1 MTNKNNKTEET
12 GLPENMSQVT
22 LAIVF
27 LDIINSTKFVQK
39 HGAQKA
45 AAWFQVHDK
54 LARSLV
60 YKHRGREIDR
70 SDGFM
75 LSFYNLGDAIQFALK
90 YQETI
95 PYKVPFDSR
104 IGIHW
109 TNIIE
114 IHQEDKY
121 TSAGAKS
128 VELEGIGKA
137 TAARCMSICQ
147 EKQVLLTKDAYLKF
161 KSMLNAQSYI
171 SKKTRTALVGLYQFK
186 GVKNPQEIYAIGNSI
201 EVLQPPPSGGK
212 VKRIGGAK
220 KIRSRARDRKFW
232 EWIWWF
238 NLRGSIACFL
248 MSLYILWPAIFDPNI
263 RRVSEMQEYFWW
275 ADYIT
280 DFLSEANIQIKY
292 IADFIV
298 KHYIEGK

>member
-1 MTNKNNKTEET
+1 MTNKNNKTESSE
-12 GLPENMSQVT
+12 LPENMSQVT

-39 HGAQKA
+39 HGAQKS

-60 YKHRGREIDR
+60 YKHNGREIDR

-95 PYKVPFDSR
+95 PYKVPFNSR

-121 TSAGAKS
+121 TSVGAKS

-147 EKQVLLTKDAYLKF
+147 EKQVLLTKAAYLKF
-161 KSMLNAQSYI
+161 KSMLNAQKYI
-171 SKKTRTALVGLYQFK
+171 SKSTRTALVGLYQFK

-238 NLRGSIACFL
+238 IWRGGFVSLL
-248 MSLYILWPAIFDPNI
+248 MILYIIWPAMFDPKV
-263 RRVSEMQEYFWW
+263 RLHSGFEDYFWW
-275 ADYIT
+275 TDYIT
-280 DFLSEANIQIKY
+280 KFLSDTN
-292 IADFIV
+292 DFIAKIA
-298 KHYIEGK
+298 KHIIDIYFTD

>member
-1 MTNKNNKTEET
+1 MINKNNKTEASE
-12 GLPENMSQVT
+12 LPENMSQVT

-27 LDIINSTKFVQK
+27 LDIINSTKFVQN
-39 HGAQKA
+39 HGAKKA

-60 YKHRGREIDR
+60 YRHNGREIDR

-121 TSAGAKS
+121 TSVGAKS

-147 EKQVLLTKDAYLKF
+147 EKQVLLTKAAYLKF

-238 NLRGSIACFL
+238 NLRGSIVCFL
-248 MSLYILWPAIFDPNI
+248 MALYILWPAIFNPDV
-263 RRVSEMQEYFWW
+263 RRGSEMQEYFWW
-275 ADYIT
+275 ADYIN
-280 DFLSEANIQIKY
+280 DFLFEANKKIEK
-292 IADFIV
+292 IAKIIV
-298 KHYIEGK
+298 DLI

>member
-1 MTNKNNKTEET
+1 MSSEKQKTDENQ
-12 GLPENMSQVT
+12 LPDNMKKVT

-27 LDIINSTKFVQK
+27 LDIISSTKFVQQN
-39 HGAQKA
+39 GAQRA

-60 YKHRGREIDR
+60 YRHSGREIDR

-75 LSFYNLGDAIQFALK
+75 LSFYNLGDAIQFAIA

-95 PYKVPFDSR
+95 PKKTPFNSR

-109 TNIIE
+109 TEVIE

-121 TSAGAKS
+121 TSVGAKS

-186 GVKNPQEIYAIGNSI
+186 GVAQPQEIYAIGNDI
-201 EVLQPPPSGGK
+201 ELLQPPPSGGK

-220 KIRSRARDRKFW
+220 KIRSRARDRKIY
-232 EWIWWF
+232 EWIVWF
-238 NLRGSIACFL
+238 NWRGGMVSLAMI
-248 MSLYILWPAIFDPNI
+248 LYILWPAMFDPDV
-263 RRVSEMQEYFWW
+263 RLHSGFQDYFWW
-275 ADYIT
+275 TDYIT
-280 DFLSEANIQIKY
+280 DFLSERNKEIEKISK
-292 IADFIV
+292 FIV
-298 KHYIEGK
+298 DHYL

>member
-1 MTNKNNKTEET
+1 MTNKNNKTEVS

-39 HGAQKA
+39 HGAKKA

-60 YKHRGREIDR
+60 YRHNGREIDR

-114 IHQEDKY
+114 IQQEDKY
-121 TSAGAKS
+121 TSVGAKS

-147 EKQVLLTKDAYLKF
+147 EKQVLLTKAAYLKF

-171 SKKTRTALVGLYQFK
+171 SKSTRTALVGLYQFK

-238 NLRGSIACFL
+238 NLRGSIICFL
-248 MSLYILWPAIFDPNI
+248 MALYILWPAIFDPNV
-263 RRVSEMQEYFWW
+263 RRGSEMQEYFWW
-275 ADYIT
+275 ADYIN
-280 DFLSEANIQIKY
+280 DFLFEANKKIEKIFK
-292 IADFIV
+292 FITD
-298 KHYIEGK
+298 HYFK

>member
-1 MTNKNNKTEET
+1 MENN
-12 GLPENMSQVT
+12 LPENMKKVT

-45 AAWFQVHDK
+45 AAWFQAHDK
-54 LARSLV
+54 LARSLI
-60 YKHRGREIDR
+60 YKHNGREIDR

-95 PYKVPFDSR
+95 PYKTPFNSR

-137 TAARCMSICQ
+137 TTARCMSICQ
-147 EKQVLLTKDAYLKF
+147 EKQVLLTKSAYLKF
-161 KSMLNAQSYI
+161 KSMLNTQSYI
-171 SKKTRTALVGLYQFK
+171 SKSTRTALVGLYQFK

-220 KIRSRARDRKFW
+220 KISSRARDRKFW
-232 EWIWWF
+232 EWVWWF
-238 NLRGSIACFL
+238 NLRGSILCFFIAI
-248 MSLYILWPAIFDPNI
+248 YILWPVIFDPNV
-263 RRVSEMQEYFWW
+263 RRISELEEYFWW

-280 DFLSEANIQIKY
+280 SFLADIKEK
-292 IADFIV
+292 IEKISKFIT
-298 KHYIEGK
+298 KYFLK

>member
-1 MTNKNNKTEET
+1 MTNKTTKTET
-12 GLPENMSQVT
+12 NQLPENMSQVT

-60 YKHRGREIDR
+60 YKHNGREIDR

-75 LSFYNLGDAIQFALK
+75 LSFYNLGDAIGFALK

-95 PYKVPFDSR
+95 PYKVPFNSR

-114 IHQEDKY
+114 IQQEDKY

-171 SKKTRTALVGLYQFK
+171 NKKTRTALVGLYQFK

-238 NLRGSIACFL
+238 NLRGSIVCFL
-248 MSLYILWPAIFDPNI
+248 LALYIFWPAIFDPNV
-263 RRVSEMQEYFWW
+263 RRGSEMQEYFWW
-275 ADYIT
+275 ADYIN
-280 DFLSEANIQIKY
+280 DFLFEANKKIEKISK
-292 IADFIV
+292 FITE
-298 KHYIEGK
+298 HYFN

>member
-1 MTNKNNKTEET
+1 MTSKKNKTEANQ
-12 GLPENMSQVT
+12 LPENMTQVT

-39 HGAQKA
+39 NGAQKA

-60 YKHRGREIDR
+60 YKHNGREIDR

-95 PYKVPFDSR
+95 PFKTPFNSR

-121 TSAGAKS
+121 TSVGAKS

-147 EKQVLLTKDAYLKF
+147 EKQVLLTKAAYFKF
-161 KSMLNAQSYI
+161 KSMLNAQKYI
-171 SKKTRTALVGLYQFK
+171 SKSTRTALVGLYQFK

-232 EWIWWF
+232 EWVWWF
-238 NLRGSIACFL
+238 NWRGSIVCFL
-248 MSLYILWPAIFDPNI
+248 MFLYVFWPAIFNPDV
-263 RRVSEMQEYFWW
+263 RRGSELQEYFWW

-280 DFLSEANIQIKY
+280 DTFSSINKKIKY
-292 IADFIV
+292 IADIIV
-298 KHYIEGK
+298 KHYIGGE

>member
-1 MTNKNNKTEET
+1 MTNQNNKTEASE
-12 GLPENMSQVT
+12 LPENMSQVT

-27 LDIINSTKFVQK
+27 LDIINSTKFVQN
-39 HGAQKA
+39 HGAKKA

-60 YKHRGREIDR
+60 YKHNGREIDR

-95 PYKVPFDSR
+95 PYKVPFNSR

-121 TSAGAKS
+121 TSVGAKS

-147 EKQVLLTKDAYLKF
+147 EKQVLLTKAAYLKF

-186 GVKNPQEIYAIGNSI
+186 GVKSPQEIYAIGNSI

-220 KIRSRARDRKFW
+220 KIRSRVRDRKFW
-232 EWIWWF
+232 EWIWWI
-238 NLRGSIACFL
+238 NLRGSIICFL
-248 MSLYILWPAIFDPNI
+248 IALYILWPAIFDPNV
-263 RRVSEMQEYFWW
+263 RRGSELQEYFWW
-275 ADYIT
+275 ADYIN
-280 DFLSEANIQIKY
+280 DFLFEANKKIEKISK
-292 IADFIV
+292 FITD
-298 KHYIEGK
+298 HYL

>member
-1 MTNKNNKTEET
+1 MTNQNNKTET
-12 GLPENMSQVT
+12 TDLPENMKQVV

-27 LDIINSTKFVQK
+27 LDIISSTKFVQK
-39 HGAQKA
+39 HGAKKA

-60 YKHRGREIDR
+60 YKHSGREIDR

-75 LSFYNLGDAIQFALK
+75 LSFYNLGDAIQFALA

-95 PYKVPFDSR
+95 PRKTPFNSR

-109 TNIIE
+109 TNVIE

-121 TSAGAKS
+121 TSVGAKS

-147 EKQVLLTKDAYLKF
+147 EKQVLLTKSAYLKF

-220 KIRSRARDRKFW
+220 KIRSRAIDRKFW

-238 NLRGSIACFL
+238 NWRGGIV
-248 MSLYILWPAIFDPNI
+248 SLAMILFILWPAMFDSDV
-263 RRVSEMQEYFWW
+263 RLHSGFQEYFWW
-275 ADYIT
+275 TDYIT
-280 DFLSEANIQIKY
+280 EFFAKINNHIKHISE
-292 IADFIV
+292 FIV
-298 KHYIEGK
+298 KHYIEEK

>member
-1 MTNKNNKTEET
+1 MTNKTNKTKT
-12 GLPENMSQVT
+12 LDLPENMSQVT

-39 HGAQKA
+39 HGAQKS

-60 YKHRGREIDR
+60 YKHNGREIDR

-95 PYKVPFDSR
+95 PYKVPFNSR

-147 EKQVLLTKDAYLKF
+147 EKQVLLTKSAYLKF

-171 SKKTRTALVGLYQFK
+171 SKSTRTALVGLYQFK

-220 KIRSRARDRKFW
+220 KIRSHARDRKFW

-238 NLRGSIACFL
+238 NLRGSIICFL
-248 MSLYILWPAIFDPNI
+248 AALYMFWPAIFDPSV
-263 RRVSEMQEYFWW
+263 RRGSELQEYFWW
-275 ADYIT
+275 ADYIN
-280 DFLSEANIQIKY
+280 DFLFEANKKIEKISK
-292 IADFIV
+292 FITD
-298 KHYIEGK
+298 HYL

>member
-1 MTNKNNKTEET
+1 MTNKAIKTET
-12 GLPENMSQVT
+12 NQMPENMFEVT

-39 HGAQKA
+39 NGAQTS

-54 LARSLV
+54 LARSLI
-60 YKHRGREIDR
+60 YKHNGREIDR

-75 LSFYNLGDAIQFALK
+75 LSFYNLGDAIQFAIK

-95 PYKVPFDSR
+95 PNKTPFNSR

-109 TNIIE
+109 TSIIE
-114 IHQEDKY
+114 IRQEDKY

-147 EKQVLLTKDAYLKF
+147 EKQVLLTKDAFIKF

-171 SKKTRTALVGLYQFK
+171 SKKTRTALVGLYKFK
-186 GVKNPQEIYAIGNSI
+186 GVSKPQEIYAIGNSI
-201 EVLQPPPSGGK
+201 EFLQPPPSGGK

-220 KIRSRARDRKFW
+220 KIRSRARDRKIY
-232 EWIWWF
+232 EWVEWF
-238 NLRGSIACFL
+238 MWRGAFVCLLLF
-248 MSLYILWPAIFDPNI
+248 LYIFWPVIFDKDV
-263 RRVSEMQEYFWW
+263 RRNSEMQEYFWW

-280 DFLSEANIQIKY
+280 DFTSYLSKKIEKITK
-292 IADFIV
+292 FIV
-298 KHYIEGK
+298 KHYF

>member
-1 MTNKNNKTEET
+1 MTDKTIKTEESE
-12 GLPENMSQVT
+12 LPENMTQVT

-39 HGAQKA
+39 HGAQKS

-60 YKHRGREIDR
+60 YKHNGREIDR

-121 TSAGAKS
+121 TSVGAKS

-147 EKQVLLTKDAYLKF
+147 EKQVLLTKDAYIKF

-186 GVKNPQEIYAIGNSI
+186 GVKSPQEIYAIGNSI

-220 KIRSRARDRKFW
+220 KIHSRARDRKFW
-232 EWIWWF
+232 EWMWWF
-238 NLRGSIACFL
+238 IWRGGFASFI
-248 MSLYILWPAIFDPNI
+248 MTLYVIWPAMFDPSV
-263 RRVSEMQEYFWW
+263 RLHSGFQEYFWW
-275 ADYIT
+275 TDHITKFVSDTNDFIAKIAKHIT
-280 DFLSEANIQIKY
+280 DIYL
-292 IADFIV
+292 
-298 KHYIEGK
+298 

>member
-1 MTNKNNKTEET
+1 MTNKNNKTEVS

-39 HGAQKA
+39 HGAKKA

-60 YKHRGREIDR
+60 YRHNGREIDR

-114 IHQEDKY
+114 IQQEDKY
-121 TSAGAKS
+121 TSVGAKS

-147 EKQVLLTKDAYLKF
+147 EKQVLLTKAAYLKF

-171 SKKTRTALVGLYQFK
+171 SKSTRTALVGLYQFK

-238 NLRGSIACFL
+238 NLRGSIICFL
-248 MSLYILWPAIFDPNI
+248 MALYILWPAIFDPNV
-263 RRVSEMQEYFWW
+263 RRGSEMQEYFWW
-275 ADYIT
+275 ADYIN
-280 DFLSEANIQIKY
+280 DFLFEANKKIEKISK
-292 IADFIV
+292 FITD
-298 KHYIEGK
+298 HYFK

>member
-1 MTNKNNKTEET
+1 MTSKKNKTEANQ
-12 GLPENMSQVT
+12 LPENMTQVT

-39 HGAQKA
+39 HGAQKS

-60 YKHRGREIDR
+60 YKHNGREIDR

-95 PYKVPFDSR
+95 PYKVPFNSR

-147 EKQVLLTKDAYLKF
+147 EKQVLLTKAACLKF

-171 SKKTRTALVGLYQFK
+171 SKKTRIALVGLYQFK

-220 KIRSRARDRKFW
+220 KIQNRVRDRKIY
-232 EWIWWF
+232 EWISWF
-238 NLRGSIACFL
+238 NWRGGFV
-248 MSLYILWPAIFDPNI
+248 SLVMILYVLWPAMFVPDV
-263 RRVSEMQEYFWW
+263 RLHSGFQDYFWW
-275 ADYIT
+275 TDYIT
-280 DFLSEANIQIKY
+280 EFLSKRNKEIEKISK
-292 IADFIV
+292 FIV
-298 KHYIEGK
+298 DHYLN

>member
-1 MTNKNNKTEET
+1 MTNQNNKTEASA
-12 GLPENMSQVT
+12 LPENMSQVT

-27 LDIINSTKFVQK
+27 LDIINSTKFVQN
-39 HGAQKA
+39 HGAKKA

-60 YKHRGREIDR
+60 YKHNGREIDR

-95 PYKVPFDSR
+95 PYKVPFNSR

-121 TSAGAKS
+121 TSVGAKS

-147 EKQVLLTKDAYLKF
+147 EKQVLLTKAAYLKF

-171 SKKTRTALVGLYQFK
+171 SKSTRTALVGLYQFK

-248 MSLYILWPAIFDPNI
+248 ILLYLLWPAMFDPNV
-263 RRVSEMQEYFWW
+263 RLHSGFQDYFWW
-275 ADYIT
+275 TDYIT
-280 DFLSEANIQIKY
+280 DFLSERNKEIEKISK
-292 IADFIV
+292 FIV
-298 KHYIEGK
+298 DHYLD

>member
-1 MTNKNNKTEET
+1 MTNKTIKTET
-12 GLPENMSQVT
+12 NQMPENMSRVT

-39 HGAQKA
+39 NGAEKA

-60 YKHRGREIDR
+60 YKHNGREIDR

-95 PYKVPFDSR
+95 PYKVPFNSR

-161 KSMLNAQSYI
+161 KSMLNAQKYI
-171 SKKTRTALVGLYQFK
+171 SKSTRTALVGLYQFK
-186 GVKNPQEIYAIGNSI
+186 GVAKPQEIYAIGNSI

-220 KIRSRARDRKFW
+220 KIKSRARDRKFW
-232 EWIWWF
+232 EWVWWI
-238 NLRGSIACFL
+238 NTRGGVISFL
-248 MSLYILWPAIFDPNI
+248 MILFMFWSVIFDPKT
-263 RRVSEMQEYFWW
+263 RKMHEMQGYFWW

-280 DFLSEANIQIKY
+280 NFFSTLMLILEKVSK
-292 IADFIV
+292 FIV
-298 KHYIEGK
+298 DHYF

>member
-1 MTNKNNKTEET
+1 MTNKKTTTET
-12 GLPENMSQVT
+12 NQMPKNMFKVT

-39 HGAQKA
+39 NGAQA
-45 AAWFQVHDK
+45 SAAWFQVHDK

-60 YKHRGREIDR
+60 YKHNGREIDR

-75 LSFYNLGDAIQFALK
+75 LSFYNLGDAIQFAIK

-95 PYKVPFDSR
+95 PNKTPFESR

-147 EKQVLLTKDAYLKF
+147 EKQVLLTKDAFIKF
-161 KSMLNAQSYI
+161 KSMLNSQSYI
-171 SKKTRTALVGLYQFK
+171 SKRTRTSLVGLYKFK
-186 GVKNPQEIYAIGNSI
+186 GVAKPQEIYAIGNSI

-220 KIRSRARDRKFW
+220 KIRSRARDRKIY
-232 EWIWWF
+232 EWVEWFIW
-238 NLRGSIACFL
+238 RGGFISLL
-248 MSLYILWPAIFDPNI
+248 MIIYIVWPVIFDPNV
-263 RRVSEMQEYFWW
+263 RRNCEMQEYFWW
-275 ADYIT
+275 GDHIT
-280 DFLSEANIQIKY
+280 DFLISLISKINK
-292 IADFIV
+292 IAKIIV
-298 KHYIEGK
+298 DLI

>member
-1 MTNKNNKTEET
+1 MTNKTIKTET
-12 GLPENMSQVT
+12 NQMPENMSQVT

-39 HGAQKA
+39 HGAQTS

-60 YKHRGREIDR
+60 YKHNGREIDR

-75 LSFYNLGDAIQFALK
+75 LSFYNLGDAIQFAIK

-95 PYKVPFDSR
+95 PNKTPFDSR

-121 TSAGAKS
+121 TSVGAKS

-147 EKQVLLTKDAYLKF
+147 EKQVLLTRDAYLKF

-186 GVKNPQEIYAIGNSI
+186 GVAKPQEIYAIGNSI

-220 KIRSRARDRKFW
+220 KIRSRARDRKIY
-232 EWIWWF
+232 EWIVWF
-238 NLRGSIACFL
+238 NWRGGFVSLL
-248 MSLYILWPAIFDPNI
+248 MILYIIWPVIFDKNI
-263 RRVSEMQEYFWW
+263 RRNCEMQEYFWW
-275 ADYIT
+275 GDYIT
-280 DFLSEANIQIKY
+280 NFIDYLGNKIEKVSK
-292 IADFIV
+292 FIV
-298 KHYIEGK
+298 DHYF